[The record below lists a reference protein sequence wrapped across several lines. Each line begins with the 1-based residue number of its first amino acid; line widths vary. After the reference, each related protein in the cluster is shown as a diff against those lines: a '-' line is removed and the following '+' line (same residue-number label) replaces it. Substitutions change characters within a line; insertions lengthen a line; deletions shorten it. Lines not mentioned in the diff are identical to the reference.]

1 MAKTREKEHLP
12 PRLEAVMIRLCRGA
26 DLNKTQAVKLPY
38 LVDVIA
44 THVLGTTITEG
55 SHQAWDH
62 GVVTSQAW
70 RHLGRCEQTSSPF
83 RVEPVPFSEEQ
94 RIRLAE
100 GVLDGELTPAQQAI
114 VDFVVQEFAAIPA
127 GELGLMTKLMNPS
140 IATWGI
146 NHRADT
152 GEDAYERMSAEYQ
165 EMARRASSLTL
176 DSLRRSSIALT
187 SIEDVIA

>member
-44 THVLGTTITEG
+44 THVLGTPITEG
-55 SHQAWDH
+55 FHQAWDH

-70 RHLGRCEQTSSPF
+70 RHLDRCELTSSPF

-100 GVLDGELTPAQQAI
+100 GVLDRELTPAQQAI

-176 DSLRRSSIALT
+176 DSLRRSSIAIT